1 MSAVKKKSETCHEQ
15 LVRMCNNIADSISEP
30 QEITDEETGEKR
42 EETAHDWMEGTYDIR
57 YLVDREKRFMAAE
70 IMVAGGR
77 TINLRDLQSMI
88 FMAGASALMV
98 GNYLTTLNQSVDQD
112 LQMLRDLGLSPDWKP
127 ELAKESSCTDSSC
140 GCGVTPQ
147 SEEVSLPMGSF

>member
-1 MSAVKKKSETCHEQ
+1 
-15 LVRMCNNIADSISEP
+15 MCIRDRGESREDRCDLALELRAIGASVVPVNFLNPIDGTPYENMEALP
-30 QEITDEETGEKR
+30 PMEILKTV
-42 EETAHDWMEGTYDIR
+42 ACF
-57 YLVDREKRFMAAE
+57 RFLLPDKE

-127 ELAKESSCTDSSC
+127 ELAEEGSCADSSC

-147 SEEVSLPMGSF
+147 SEEASLPMGSF